1 MPFSE
6 DLIHAAQDLPTI
18 VEQEIKQ
25 LEDRL
30 KVAKTLRKF
39 TTALALYVQSSKP
52 LHILELQTKE
62 SKLLQQIQ
70 DFQPVVYADIQ
81 QIFKAAEQEAK
92 ALEPFS
98 VKFPKLFSQAC
109 QEAGLTIDPDSR
121 HPIYTFDNKF
131 FEVKLNEA
139 KKTVR
144 ISNCEAER
152 LADFPADIPAAIET
166 LQRERKRVFH
176 KAEDSLAFLKLLRQE
191 YLTIIKTE
199 HKQDGDSIP
208 IRPIIHTLENNKEI
222 DHYAP
227 DEFVVALSRLLKEGQ
242 TQIDGFQLDLQQ
254 TKDTEAGVLPITEAS
269 RGYVG
274 FLLFKK
280 IDV

>member
-166 LQRERKRVFH
+166 LQRERKRVFD

-254 TKDTEAGVLPITEAS
+254 TRDTEAGVLPITEAS

>member
-92 ALEPFS
+92 TLEPFS
-98 VKFPKLFSQAC
+98 VKFPRIFDQAQVRGTINLLTFKRKCKTTCFS
-109 QEAGLTIDPDSR
+109 S
-121 HPIYTFDNKF
+121 F
-131 FEVKLNEA
+131 F
-139 KKTVR
+139 
-144 ISNCEAER
+144 C
-152 LADFPADIPAAIET
+152 
-166 LQRERKRVFH
+166 
-176 KAEDSLAFLKLLRQE
+176 
-191 YLTIIKTE
+191 
-199 HKQDGDSIP
+199 
-208 IRPIIHTLENNKEI
+208 
-222 DHYAP
+222 
-227 DEFVVALSRLLKEGQ
+227 
-242 TQIDGFQLDLQQ
+242 
-254 TKDTEAGVLPITEAS
+254 LPIFAS
-269 RGYVG
+269 
-274 FLLFKK
+274 KS
-280 IDV
+280 